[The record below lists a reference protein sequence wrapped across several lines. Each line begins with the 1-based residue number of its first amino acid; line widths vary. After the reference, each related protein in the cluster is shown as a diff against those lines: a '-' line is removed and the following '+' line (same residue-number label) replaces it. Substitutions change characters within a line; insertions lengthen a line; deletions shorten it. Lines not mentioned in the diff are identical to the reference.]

1 VGADRSKYAVGD
13 GRGPPDLSFTELTL
27 QLGILLSLFCALA
40 TNVAFLLK
48 HRGACAAPDVSL
60 RHPVASA
67 VGLFRSK
74 WFTIGMLVALVA
86 WTFHVAAL
94 ALAPLSVV
102 QAIIAGGLVFL
113 TVLAER
119 WFGFTVG
126 TRQWAGV
133 GLTALGLVLLAVT
146 LPHHGGAHAGY
157 SLAGMIAFESAL
169 LVIGTFLVLSK
180 KLGAHEHHGVMLG
193 TAAGI
198 LFGVSDVAIK
208 ALTGAVGDGI
218 TGLLSPWLVTCI
230 IASVIAFYASARGLQ
245 KGEAVP
251 VITLTSAAAN
261 VTAISGGILVF
272 GDPMPSDPVGIVL
285 QSFAFVLVIVAAA
298 LTPAPLRA
306 ARATS

>member
-1 VGADRSKYAVGD
+1 
-13 GRGPPDLSFTELTL
+13 LTI
-27 QLGILLSLFCALA
+27 QLGILLSLLCALA
-40 TNVAFLLK
+40 TNVGFLLK

-74 WFTIGMLVALVA
+74 WFTLGMLVALGA
-86 WTFHVAAL
+86 WGFHVAAL
-94 ALAPLSVV
+94 AMAPLSLV
-102 QAIIAGGLVFL
+102 QAVISGGLVFL

-119 WFGFTVG
+119 FFGCTVG

-133 GLTALGLVLLAVT
+133 GLTALGLVLLAAT
-146 LPHHGGAHAGY
+146 LPHSTGAHSNY
-157 SLAGMIAFESAL
+157 SLAAMIAFESAL
-169 LVIGTFLVLSK
+169 LAIGTFLVLSPQ
-180 KLGAHEHHGVMLG
+180 LGSHEHHGVMLG
-193 TAAGI
+193 VAAGI

-208 ALTGAVGDGI
+208 ALTGAVGSEGAI
-218 TGLLSPWLVTCI
+218 GLMSPWLVTCVL
-230 IASVIAFYASARGLQ
+230 ASVIAFFASARGLQ

-261 VTAISGGILVF
+261 VSAISGGILVF
-272 GDPMPSDPVGIVL
+272 GDPMPNDPVGIVL

-306 ARATS
+306 AQSSA

>member
-1 VGADRSKYAVGD
+1 
-13 GRGPPDLSFTELTL
+13 LTI
-27 QLGILLSLFCALA
+27 QLGILLSLLCALA
-40 TNVAFLLK
+40 TNVGFLLK
-48 HRGACAAPDVSL
+48 HRGANAAPDVSL
-60 RHPVASA
+60 KHPLASA

-74 WFTIGMLVALVA
+74 WFTFGMIVALLA
-86 WTFHVAAL
+86 WVLHVAAL
-94 ALAPLSVV
+94 AMAPLSLV
-102 QAIIAGGLVFL
+102 QAVISGGLVFL

-119 WFGFTVG
+119 FFGFNVG

-133 GLTALGLVLLAVT
+133 GLTALGLVLLAAT
-146 LPHHGGAHAGY
+146 LPHSSGAHSGY
-157 SLAGMIAFESAL
+157 SLAAMIAFESAL
-169 LVIGTFLVLSK
+169 LVLGTFLVLSPQ
-180 KLGAHEHHGVMLG
+180 LDSHEHHGVMLG

-208 ALTGAVGDGI
+208 ALTGAVGDMGVA
-218 TGLLSPWLVTCI
+218 GLLSPWLMTCI
-230 IASVIAFYASARGLQ
+230 LASVIAFFACARGLQ

-272 GDPMPSDPVGIVL
+272 GDPMPNDPVGIVL

>member
-1 VGADRSKYAVGD
+1 
-13 GRGPPDLSFTELTL
+13 LTL

-60 RHPVASA
+60 RHPIASA

-86 WTFHVAAL
+86 WMFHVAAL

-146 LPHHGGAHAGY
+146 LPHNGGAHAGY
-157 SLAGMIAFESAL
+157 SMAGMIAFESAL
-169 LVIGTFLVLSK
+169 LVLGTFLVLSK
-180 KLGAHEHHGVMLG
+180 KLGSHEHHGVMLG

-208 ALTGAVGDGI
+208 ALTGTVGNGI
-218 TGLLSPWLVTCI
+218 TGLLSPWLLTCI
-230 IASVIAFYASARGLQ
+230 AASVIAFYASARGLQ

-272 GDPMPSDPVGIVL
+272 GDPMPSDPLGIVI

-306 ARATS
+306 ARASA

>member
-1 VGADRSKYAVGD
+1 L
-13 GRGPPDLSFTELTL
+13 LSI
-27 QLGILLSLFCALA
+27 GILLALFCAFA

-67 VGLFRSK
+67 IGLFRSK
-74 WFTIGMLVALVA
+74 WFAVGMLVALGA
-86 WTFHVAAL
+86 WVFHVAAL
-94 ALAPLSVV
+94 AMAPLSIV
-102 QAIIAGGLVFL
+102 QAVIAGGLVFL

-119 WFGFTVG
+119 WFGYSVG

-146 LPHHGGAHAGY
+146 LPHSGGHHSY
-157 SLAGMIAFESAL
+157 STAGMIAFESAL
-169 LVIGTFLVLSK
+169 LALGTFLVLSK

-208 ALTGAVGDGI
+208 ALTGAAG
-218 TGLLSPWLVTCI
+218 TGGGMGVLLSPWLLTCI
-230 IASVIAFYASARGLQ
+230 AASVIAFYASARGLQ
-245 KGEAVP
+245 RGEAVP

-272 GDPMPSDPVGIVL
+272 GDPMPNDPVGIVI

-306 ARATS
+306 ARATA